1 MKSRPA
7 ITVDSVQPTQDGYR
21 RFLSSLSSLFLNGL
35 VKKVE
40 GLIKLHIFQTARFFV
55 CTAATAVKL
64 PMRLETE
71 LDGVEGLDRLQGANS
86 DPLADIVSRLAHVS
100 VSDSTAEKSVM
111 AQLLDFKYVVLDE
124 AGAMLEPDMV
134 VCSSVLQSWR
144 DCAISQPNCSP
155 DKS

>member
-1 MKSRPA
+1 MNSRPA
-7 ITVDSVQPTQDGYR
+7 ITVDSVQPTQDGYT

-35 VKKVE
+35 VQKVKR
-40 GLIKLHIFQTARFFV
+40 LIKLHIFQTAHFFV

-71 LDGVEGLDRLQGANS
+71 LDGVEGLDRLQGA
-86 DPLADIVSRLAHVS
+86 DELADRLAHVS

-111 AQLLDFKYVVLDE
+111 AKLLNFKYVVLDE

-134 VCSSVLQSWR
+134 VCSIVLQSRR
-144 DCAISQPNCSP
+144 DCAISQQKKSPN
-155 DKS
+155 KS